1 MRHGSW
7 RHGSGDSEDG
17 TFVPFTDILFNAL
30 LGFTVMLFIA
40 FSLIRPEAK
49 AGDIETKAEMIITV
63 SWPDNHPDDIDTY
76 VEGPDGKIV
85 WYHRREA
92 GLLHL
97 DRDDRGMVLDEVT
110 IGEQTVQIALN
121 QETVTLRGF
130 LAGEY
135 VVNVFRYTD
144 IDPQPVP
151 VSVKIEKINPESQ
164 IVFYGTVE
172 LAKKNEEVTAVRFTT
187 AADGDVTDINQRQK
201 PLVRTTR
208 ER

>member
-1 MRHGSW
+1 MQTDSLRAGS
-7 RHGSGDSEDG
+7 RGSDDG

-49 AGDIETKAEMIITV
+49 AGAVDVKAEMIITV
-63 SWPDNHPDDIDTY
+63 SWPDGHTDDIDAY

-97 DRDDRGMVLDEVT
+97 DRDDRGMVMDEVEM
-110 IGEQTVQIALN
+110 GGRTVQIDLN
-121 QETVTLRGF
+121 QETVTLRGY

-135 VVNVFRYTD
+135 VVNVYRYTAEE
-144 IDPQPVP
+144 PGPVP
-151 VSVKIEKINPESQ
+151 VSVKVEKINPETA
-164 IVFYGTVE
+164 VMFYE
-172 LAKKNEEVTAVRFTT
+172 EFDLAAKDTEVTALRFTT
-187 AADGDVTDINQRQK
+187 DSAGNITDINQRPK

>member
-7 RHGSGDSEDG
+7 RHAGQEGDDG

-63 SWPDNHPDDIDTY
+63 TWPDYHPDDIDTY

-110 IGEQTVQIALN
+110 VGDETVLIALN

-130 LAGEY
+130 LSGEY

-144 IDPQPVP
+144 VDPAPVP
-151 VSVKIEKINPESQ
+151 VSVKVEKINPHSQ
-164 IVFYGTVE
+164 VVYYGTVD
-172 LAKKNEEVTAVRFTT
+172 LAAKNDEVTAVRFTMD
-187 AADGDVTDINQRQK
+187 AKGNVTDLNQRQK

>member
-1 MRHGSW
+1 MRSHSLRGGHGE
-7 RHGSGDSEDG
+7 SEDG

-40 FSLIRPEAK
+40 FSLIRPELK
-49 AGDIETKAEMIITV
+49 QGSVETKAEMIITV
-63 SWPDNHPDDIDTY
+63 TWPDGHLDDIDTY

-110 IGEQTVQIALN
+110 IGERTVQIPLN
-121 QETVTLRGF
+121 QETVTVRGY
-130 LAGEY
+130 LPGEY
-135 VVNVFRYTD
+135 VVNVYRYTD
-144 IDPQPVP
+144 AEPGPVP
-151 VSVKIEKINPESQ
+151 VVVKVEKLNPESQ

-172 LAKKNEEVTAVRFTT
+172 LATKNQEVTAVRFTT
-187 AADGDVTDINQRQK
+187 DGQGEVTNVNQRSK